1 LLYIDSG
8 SKATNLQKW
17 HENQD
22 IMQPLV
28 FKQSTVTLKN
38 GEFGEI
44 LHIQGGPVV
53 VVSAG
58 GLASY
63 KSESAMK
70 DPLGNGR
77 LGYADIPDEVGL
89 EPADGTF
96 VESIR
101 SGFVQ
106 LQGGLALLVT
116 PFHATLYA
124 SNDDALGG
132 QNPLAQVPLN
142 QIDLL

>member
-1 LLYIDSG
+1 
-8 SKATNLQKW
+8 
-17 HENQD
+17 
-22 IMQPLV
+22 MQPLV
-28 FKQSTVTLKN
+28 FKQSPVTLKN
-38 GEFGEI
+38 GEFAEI

-53 VVSAG
+53 VISAA

-63 KSESAMK
+63 KSESAMA

-77 LGYADIPDEVGL
+77 LGYADIPDEVSL
-89 EPADGTF
+89 EPADETF

-106 LQGGLALLVT
+106 LRGGLALLVT

-124 SNDDALGG
+124 SNDDALSGS
-132 QNPLAQVPLN
+132 NPLAQVPLN